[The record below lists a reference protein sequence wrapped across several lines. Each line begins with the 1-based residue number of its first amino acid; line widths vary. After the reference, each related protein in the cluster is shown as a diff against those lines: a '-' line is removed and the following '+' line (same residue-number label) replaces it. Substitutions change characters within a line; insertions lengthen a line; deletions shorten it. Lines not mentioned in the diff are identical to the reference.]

1 MRNATVID
9 MFHFKKDG
17 TLLRLT
23 ANVLLALLHF
33 TVYMLLCAHTKL
45 NPLKTGALF
54 MTAYILL
61 SVALELVCRRI
72 AAKSAAAVPPE
83 SAEMLSEISL
93 DIMGKLYLPVLI
105 CDGSGKIIWYNRAF
119 SRIAGRSTPLYG
131 LFLDSLTDITCEQ
144 IKAADCE
151 EGGLFEVFDTPFA
164 IKGYPFTTQG
174 KPYLLSVW
182 RDRSE
187 LCRAMQR
194 IADEE
199 VRIAYIVIDNLG
211 ELARFVHG
219 EGRSVSAEV
228 SGILTEWAESVGG
241 LLQEYANDKFMFIF
255 NHRYLADFAESRF
268 AVLDRVHEIRIGEE
282 NLPVT
287 ISIGVADIGG
297 TIAEKE
303 ACACSA
309 LDMALQRGGDQA
321 VIKHQNG
328 MDIYGGR
335 TKTVQKRTKVRS
347 RVLAEEVVSLI
358 SASSNVLIMGHRNA
372 DFDSLG
378 ACCGMAR
385 IAMYCGIK
393 ANIVA
398 NIDDPNLEK
407 CFTKLLLLPEYKD
420 IFLDAASALDKIRS
434 DTLLVIVD
442 VNNVR
447 QFESAELYRNAH
459 RVVFIDHHRKTE
471 EFAEEPTLTYIEPS
485 ASSTCEIIAEMLET
499 ALPNGILEKEEADVM
514 FAGIQLDTKQF
525 TRNTGVRTFSAALY
539 LRGEGANPVEANR
552 LFRTDFEDF
561 MRRARFEANI
571 VIYRKE
577 IAIAANDSSLAGGMD
592 RIAAAKA
599 ADNLLTIDHVT
610 ASFALCRIGDVVHIS
625 ARSSGSINVQI
636 ILEKLNGG
644 GHYDSAA
651 AQIAGGTLEGALER
665 LKEAI
670 DDYFNNN

>member
-1 MRNATVID
+1 
-9 MFHFKKDG
+9 MFQFKKDG
-17 TLLRLT
+17 ATLRLT
-23 ANVLLALLHF
+23 VSALLAVLFF
-33 TVYMLLCAHTKL
+33 TIYMLLCAHTRL

-54 MTAYILL
+54 IVLYIVLV
-61 SVALELVCRRI
+61 VALELVCRYI
-72 AAKSAAAVPPE
+72 STKSAGAVAPE
-83 SAEMLSEISL
+83 NADMLSEISL

-105 CDGSGKIIWYNRAF
+105 CDESNKIIWYNRAF
-119 SRIAGRSTPLYG
+119 SKIADRSTPMYG
-131 LFLDSLTDITCEQ
+131 MYLDSLAGITCED
-144 IKAADCE
+144 IKAADNTQ
-151 EGGLFEVFDTPFA
+151 GGSFEVFEIPFA

-174 KPYLLSVW
+174 KSYLLSVW
-182 RDRSE
+182 RDQSE
-187 LCRAMQR
+187 LHRALQR

-199 VRIAYIVIDNLG
+199 AGIAYIVIDNLG
-211 ELARFVHG
+211 ELAQFVHG
-219 EGRSVSAEV
+219 KGRSVSAEV
-228 SGILTEWAESVGG
+228 SQILAEWADSVGG
-241 LLQEYANDKFMFIF
+241 LLQEYDNDKFMFIF
-255 NHRYLADFAESRF
+255 NRRYLADFVESRF
-268 AVLDRVHEIRIGEE
+268 AVLDRVHEIRMGEE

-287 ISIGVADIGG
+287 ISIGIADISG

-303 ACACSA
+303 AGACSA

-321 VIKHQNG
+321 VVKHQNG

-347 RVLAEEVVSLI
+347 RVLAEEVVALI
-358 SASSNVLIMGHRNA
+358 SASANVLVMGHRNA

-385 IAMYCGIK
+385 ISMYCGIK
-393 ANIVA
+393 ANIIA
-398 NIDDPNLEK
+398 NLDDPNLAK
-407 CFTKLLLLPEYKD
+407 CFDKLLTLPEYRD
-420 IFLDAASALDKIRS
+420 IFVDSTSALDKIRS
-434 DTLLVIVD
+434 DTLLIIVD
-442 VNNVR
+442 VNNSR
-447 QFESAELYRNAH
+447 QFESSEVYKNAH

-471 EFAEEPTLTYIEPS
+471 EFTEEPVLSYIEPS

-499 ALPNGILEKEEADVM
+499 ALPSGILEKEEADVM

-561 MRRARFEANI
+561 MRKARFEANI

-577 IAIAANDSSLAGGMD
+577 IAIAVSEADLSSGMD

-625 ARSSGSINVQI
+625 ARSSGAINVQI

-651 AQIAGGTLEGALER
+651 AQINGGTLEGALER

-670 DDYFNNN
+670 DEYMEN